1 MEFYNEQMEYF
12 REFKLRANSVYTDI
26 IYLKLDTY
34 RMNEKLS
41 VIRRIDE
48 LLLYEFHL
56 SFSTHKLVNL
66 SEETFIII
74 TIKENEVENSEAYAN
89 ETRG

>member
-1 MEFYNEQMEYF
+1 MEYF
-12 REFKLRANSVYTDI
+12 REIKLQANSVSTDY
-26 IYLKLDTY
+26 IYLKLGTY

-41 VIRRIDE
+41 IIRRIDE

-66 SEETFIII
+66 SDETFTII
-74 TIKENEVENSEAYAN
+74 TINEKRS
-89 ETRG
+89 